1 MKRVSAEQRQAD
13 RGDIQKTVGHQDV
26 AECAVLGAA
35 DEIKGEIPLGFVV
48 LNAGVSRPDDEIIV
62 ELVQMVRDKIGPVAS
77 FKVATV
83 VKRLPKTRSG
93 KILRGTMKKIAD
105 GNEYR
110 VPATI
115 DDPLIL
121 DEIAADLMTLGY
133 PHQL

>member
-1 MKRVSAEQRQAD
+1 VLAA
-13 RGDIQKTVGHQDV
+13 HPDV

-48 LNAGVSRPDDEIIV
+48 LNAGASRPDDEIIV